1 MYLVSKSSNYNETI
15 ALNLKVLCEASELL
29 LDQLC
34 LLEHI
39 GGEQVLGQVLAA
51 EHLGHV
57 CVKIVELGLE
67 LG

>member
-39 GGEQVLGQVLAA
+39 GGLNLYCLNEINAL
-51 EHLGHV
+51 
-57 CVKIVELGLE
+57 
-67 LG
+67 